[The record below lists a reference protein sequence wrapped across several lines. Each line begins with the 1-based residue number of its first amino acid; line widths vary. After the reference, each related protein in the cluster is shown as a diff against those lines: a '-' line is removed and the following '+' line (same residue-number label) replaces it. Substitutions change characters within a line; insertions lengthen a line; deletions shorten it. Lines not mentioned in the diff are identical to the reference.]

1 MYHPSMWHSIDMAA
15 ALRSLRQTPTTISS
29 PNISPEKS
37 SLSGFNAAFSVNTLL
52 NQTPSSSISAAAAA
66 AAVAQQH
73 QLFSSLFQHYPYAAA
88 AFRPMFNS
96 SNDTSAFLPASKRF
110 KGNSHDE
117 NHCDTTS
124 SSDESFGKYS
134 DSRCRSSNFD
144 LNNPQCPICQV
155 SLTGQEMITHV
166 QQELDTIQRRQMK
179 LKRENQI
186 LQDNNNNN
194 IDQTFK
200 TRYETFLRVRT
211 SRQQRLN
218 AKLQLH
224 HRRSTRTDTRHCP
237 ICYQSIPINSDDE
250 YFFTHVQ
257 QCSRKREQLAAVTA
271 IANHHQRL
279 PTSDDIDVNVVDIDE
294 KSTSVSGQESFNS
307 EEHYSPST
315 QTDRSYSKSPNVV
328 PELEQQPKCVAC
340 V

>member
-134 DSRCRSSNFD
+134 GTKNDCMNRHLD
-144 LNNPQCPICQV
+144 KKH
-155 SLTGQEMITHV
+155 TH
-166 QQELDTIQRRQMK
+166 TH
-179 LKRENQI
+179 
-186 LQDNNNNN
+186 
-194 IDQTFK
+194 IDQRVNK
-200 TRYETFLRVRT
+200 TEM
-211 SRQQRLN
+211 
-218 AKLQLH
+218 
-224 HRRSTRTDTRHCP
+224 
-237 ICYQSIPINSDDE
+237 NSVENCTLFD
-250 YFFTHVQ
+250 YH
-257 QCSRKREQLAAVTA
+257 
-271 IANHHQRL
+271 
-279 PTSDDIDVNVVDIDE
+279 
-294 KSTSVSGQESFNS
+294 
-307 EEHYSPST
+307 
-315 QTDRSYSKSPNVV
+315 
-328 PELEQQPKCVAC
+328 
-340 V
+340 